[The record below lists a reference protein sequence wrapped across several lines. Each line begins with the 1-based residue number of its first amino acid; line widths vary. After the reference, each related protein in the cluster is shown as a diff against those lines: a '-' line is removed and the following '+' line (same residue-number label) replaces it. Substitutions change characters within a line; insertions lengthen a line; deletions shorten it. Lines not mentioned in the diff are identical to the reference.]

1 MTEINEQ
8 TSDEQLVELIRSED
22 KELYAFIIDR
32 YEKRL
37 RSYVRRL
44 TNGSDETDDL
54 VQQTFVNVF
63 IALQS
68 FESDKKFSS
77 WIYRI
82 AHNLT
87 INWLTKKKAH
97 IFLSEDEELADSIKS
112 EIDVHEEISN
122 KELSRHLTEAIN
134 KLPEKFKEPFVLK
147 YIEDFSYDEISD
159 VLRKP
164 SNTIGTMISRAK
176 IILKKELEKIYGE
189 EYKK

>member
-8 TSDEQLVELIRSED
+8 TSDEQLVNLIRSED

-37 RSYVRRL
+37 KSYVRRL

-68 FESDKKFSS
+68 FELDKKFSS

-97 IFLSEDEELADSIKS
+97 IFLSDDEELADSIKS
-112 EIDVHEEISN
+112 EIDVHGEIAN
-122 KELSRHLTEAIN
+122 RELSHHLTEAIN

-147 YIEDFSYDEISD
+147 YMEDLSYDEISD

-164 SNTIGTMISRAK
+164 RNTIGTMISRAK
-176 IILKKELEKIYGE
+176 ILLKKELEKIYGE